1 MKHKLLKNKI
11 LKLENEI
18 FTCSKCDELTRLR
31 KEKIC
36 NCPVLGFDF
45 QHYLNATIVS
55 IGEAPGIYK
64 PQKGEV
70 YIEKLEDFHKIY
82 DDRIQNVA
90 LIGKRMMSIYDKA
103 GVAWDNIQHFNVVC
117 CSPPDY
123 RKPTIDEVS
132 NCLDYLKY
140 RIELMQNKKLI
151 VCFGNVA
158 KTAIKQLKFNLPVV
172 NAYHPTYIYKYMSS
186 SSKEEYILEIA
197 NKIKEALQK

>member
-11 LKLENEI
+11 EILEKEI
-18 FTCSKCDELTRLR
+18 FACSKCDELTRLR

-45 QHYLNATIVS
+45 NHYVNASIIS

-64 PQKGEV
+64 PQKGEI
-70 YIEKLEDFHKIY
+70 YIEKFEDFHKNY
-82 DDRIQNVA
+82 DNRIQNVA
-90 LIGKRMMSIYDKA
+90 LIGKRMMNIYSKA
-103 GVAWDNIQHFNVVC
+103 GATWNDIQHFNVVC

-123 RKPTIDEVS
+123 RKPTINEIS
-132 NCLDYLKY
+132 NCLNYLKL

-158 KTAIKQLKFNLPVV
+158 KTVIKKFKYDFPIVY
-172 NAYHPTYIYKYMSS
+172 AYHPTYIYKYMSS
-186 SSKEEYILEIA
+186 DLKEKYILDIA
-197 NKIKEALQK
+197 NKIKEALLK